1 MKNNILSFLFVL
13 LSSLGLHAQEK
24 VNFSEAFKKENQG
37 KYKVEINEVKELI
50 QVMLAIT
57 KSGLE
62 NDDLVEQH
70 GQYYKDVITHFK
82 KYENE
87 DIIMKF
93 DSLLVASLYNYLFL
107 TGNAI
112 TYDFKGKKLKPSK
125 TFIFTATG
133 VADVKIAQNPITTY
147 KTDIENF
154 AKKSDFRKFY
164 KEHKTYYSGIVTEY
178 NKKANLGKQWK
189 WLEDN
194 FSTKINSYVIYCSP
208 LIGGLNYTGE
218 FNNNNFRLIHM
229 NLPSLNKHPEL
240 TEVESEVLDTRI
252 MFTEIDHNYVNGPSN
267 ASKEIISQYFSNRK
281 EWVNED
287 TYGTFAYPNPVDVFD
302 EYMTY
307 GVFLL
312 YCKEHYDEA
321 ILKRTTQETINLMSE
336 RGFPKMKDFT
346 DSLFKISAEN
356 PGKKI
361 DEWYP
366 EFLKLYKK

>member
-1 MKNNILSFLFVL
+1 MKKIFLSVL
-13 LSSLGLHAQEK
+13 LVLTSLCIYAQEK

-62 NDDLVEQH
+62 NDDLVEQK
-70 GQYYKDVITHFK
+70 GQYYKDVIAHFK
-82 KYENE
+82 PYENE
-87 DIIMKF
+87 QIIRKF

-107 TGNAI
+107 TGNAV

-133 VADVKIAQNPITTY
+133 VAGVNITENPITTY
-147 KTDIENF
+147 KTEIEDF

-164 KEHKTYYSGIVTEY
+164 KDHKSYYSSIIEEY

-189 WLEDN
+189 WLENN
-194 FSTKINSYVIYCSP
+194 FTTKINSYVIYCSP

-218 FNNNNFRLIHM
+218 FNDNNFRLIHM

-240 TEVESEVLDTRI
+240 TDTESEVLDTRI
-252 MFTEIDHNYVNGPSN
+252 MFTEIDHNYVNSPSDAN
-267 ASKEIISQYFSNRK
+267 KEIINQYFSNRK
-281 EWVNED
+281 DWVNED
-287 TYGTFAYPNPVDVFD
+287 SYGTFAYPTPVEFFD

-307 GVFLL
+307 AVFLL
-312 YCKEHYDEA
+312 YCKEHYNEA
-321 ILKRTTQETINLMSE
+321 TFQKTTQETITLMTE
-336 RGFPKMKDFT
+336 RGFPKMKNFT
-346 DSLFKISAEN
+346 DNLFKISAEN
-356 PGKKI
+356 QGKKI

-366 EFLKLYKK
+366 EFLKLYKN